1 ALVQPGKRVCMN
13 YLDYWCDE
21 MLDKEVERTIV
32 PLRYDPFNVTIG
44 YARIGGRWR
53 KCICVADELAGCSER
68 ELQLIAEEL
77 RKRNRLL
84 YGRAQVEV
92 TQKQLADFRREN
104 AAKEVLLRQQCH
116 DREVKAALFVL
127 EGGHG
132 AKASLPPALTL
143 LPAGPQE
150 QAMDKGNEP
159 APISTR
165 HPIADGDTLRVL
177 RRLH

>member
-1 ALVQPGKRVCMN
+1 MQPGKGVRMN

-21 MLDKEVERTIV
+21 MRDKEVERTIV
-32 PLRYDPFNVTIG
+32 PVRYDPFNVTVG

-104 AAKEVLLRQQCH
+104 AAKEVLLRQQRH
-116 DREVKAALFVL
+116 DREAKAALFVL

-132 AKASLPPALTL
+132 APAVLSPALTL
-143 LPAGPQE
+143 LPTEPEE
-150 QAMDKGNEP
+150 QATDKGNEP
-159 APISTR
+159 APISSR
-165 HPIADGDTLRVL
+165 RPIGDGDTLRVL